1 MAQMHPELSSL
12 LRNAADLRGYA
23 IHATDGLIGTVD
35 DLYFDDEAWTIRYF
49 VVDTG
54 GWLSGRKVLVSPL
67 AIGHPDWLR
76 QQLPAALTKSQLE
89 HAPSIDTMKPVSRQH
104 ETEYFKYFVYPSYWG
119 GMGLAGMTGYPVG
132 ASAARPLAAEAIPY
146 GTHKD
151 TASSECHLRSCRAV
165 VGYGVHATDG
175 ALGHVAD
182 FLVDED
188 TWAIRYVIVET
199 GHWWAGH
206 QVLVTPAWLT
216 AVNWDSR
223 SVSVGVTLQALK
235 DAPPYDAARQLDRLQ
250 EQSIYEHHG
259 RPDYWTTEAHRKADA
274 PPVRRGAS

>member
-1 MAQMHPELSSL
+1 MLPARSP
-12 LRNAADLRGYA
+12 LRNVAALTGYA
-23 IHATDGLIGTVD
+23 IHATDGPIGTVD
-35 DLYFDDEAWTIRYF
+35 DLCFDDEVWTIRYF

-76 QQLPAALTKSQLE
+76 QQLPAALTKTQLA
-89 HAPSIDTMKPVSRQH
+89 HAPGIDTMKPVSRQQ
-104 ETEYFKYFVYPSYWG
+104 EEEYLKYFVYPSYWRG
-119 GMGLAGMTGYPVG
+119 ADLAGLAGMSGYPLG
-132 ASAARPLAAEAIPY
+132 PS
-146 GTHKD
+146 
-151 TASSECHLRSCRAV
+151 TASPLGAETRSHGNHQEAASTDCHLRSCRAV

-175 ALGHVAD
+175 DLGHVTD

-216 AVNWDSR
+216 AVSWDER
-223 SVSVGVTLQALK
+223 RVSVGVTRQALQA
-235 DAPPYDAARQLDRLQ
+235 APPYDAARQLDRLQ

-259 RPDYWTTEAHRKADA
+259 RPRYWSTEAIEEADA
-274 PPVRRGAS
+274 PSVTRDAP

>member
-1 MAQMHPELSSL
+1 MAQRHPAQRSP
-12 LRNAADLRGYA
+12 LRNVADLRGYV

-35 DLYFDDEAWTIRYF
+35 DLYFDDDAWTIRYF

-89 HAPSIDTMKPVSRQH
+89 HAPSIDTMKPVSRQQ

-132 ASAARPLAAEAIPY
+132 GSAAGPLAAEAIPY
-146 GTHKD
+146 ASHND
-151 TASSECHLRSCRAV
+151 SSSSESHLHSCHAV
-165 VGYGVHATDG
+165 VGYEVHATDG

-182 FLVDED
+182 FLVDEG

-206 QVLVTPAWLT
+206 QVLITPAWVT

-235 DAPPYDAARQLDRLQ
+235 GAPPYDAGGQLDRLQ
-250 EQSIYEHHG
+250 EQSIHEHHG
-259 RPDYWTTEAHRKADA
+259 RPAYWTEAGD
-274 PPVRRGAS
+274 